1 MVIVDIMTATYTVS
15 FQILH
20 SFVLPLKILLKMTFF
35 KLVELFSGHLGYKK
49 PKVAFSIV
57 VARIP

>member
-1 MVIVDIMTATYTVS
+1 
-15 FQILH
+15 
-20 SFVLPLKILLKMTFF
+20 MTFF

-49 PKVAFSIV
+49 PKVAFSII